1 MIANIAIFSLS
12 VITVIITC
20 DYAEH
25 NFFHSCILF
34 TISRKKTRGVGFQLT
49 GKRQEV
55 NKVCG
60 KTRLIVCYIYQGICS
75 CRLQYM
81 KFFYLL
87 IYEFDFVE
95 KIPVYQ
101 DLSDI
106 FVDCSKLFFLCSFL
120 FV

>member
-1 MIANIAIFSLS
+1 MPSTIFFTLVFSLRFR
-12 VITVIITC
+12 
-20 DYAEH
+20 E
-25 NFFHSCILF
+25 
-34 TISRKKTRGVGFQLT
+34 KQTRGVGFQLR

>member
-1 MIANIAIFSLS
+1 MIANIAIFFLS

-25 NFFHSCILF
+25 NFLHSCILF
-34 TISRKKTRGVGFQLT
+34 TISRKKPGALAFNWQV
-49 GKRQEV
+49 KDEV
-55 NKVCG
+55 NKECG